1 MEVLRIINEPTAAA
15 LAYGLDKKSDQ
26 TILVFDLGGGTFDVS
41 ILEVG
46 EGVFE
51 VKATS
56 GNNRLGG
63 DDFDRRLMEYVAA
76 EFKKEHGI
84 DLLQDRMATQRLKEA
99 AEKAKI
105 ELSGLQATNIN
116 LPFISAGPSGP
127 LHLDMLITRAKFNE
141 LTKDLVE
148 ATMGPT
154 HRALADAGLEPK
166 DIDEII
172 LVGGSTRIPAVQEAI
187 RSIPWEGAQQG
198 INPDECVAIGAAIQA
213 GVLAGEVG
221 DIVLVDVIPLSLGIE
236 TLGGVMTT
244 LIERNTAIPT
254 SKKRVFTT
262 AADGQTAVD
271 IHVLQGERAMAAD
284 NVTLWAASS

>member
-1 MEVLRIINEPTAAA
+1 
-15 LAYGLDKKSDQ
+15 
-26 TILVFDLGGGTFDVS
+26 
-41 ILEVG
+41 
-46 EGVFE
+46 
-51 VKATS
+51 
-56 GNNRLGG
+56 
-63 DDFDRRLMEYVAA
+63 
-76 EFKKEHGI
+76 
-84 DLLQDRMATQRLKEA
+84 MATQRLKEA

-105 ELSGLQATNIN
+105 ELGLQATNIN
-116 LPFISAGPSGP
+116 LPLSAPGPSGP

-141 LTKDLVE
+141 LTKDPVGNY
-148 ATMGPT
+148 GPT
-154 HRALADAGLEPK
+154 HRADAGLEPK

-187 RSIPWEGAQQG
+187 RSILGKEPNKG

-213 GVLAGEVG
+213 GVLAGEVK

-254 SKKRVFTT
+254 SKKRIFTT

-284 NVTLWAASS
+284 NVTLGRFQLTGIPPAPRSAPDRSQL